1 MDKQD
6 FDRLSDTKKLDALFD
21 MVKEIQDKMGVP
33 LTRDQRLQRKSLWT
47 KQDVCYYFGIST
59 KTFER
64 WKNEGEINVKQ
75 IRGKDFIPIID
86 LKKRVMDKDGDIEWL
101 LKHMP

>member
-1 MDKQD
+1 MDKKD
-6 FDRLSDTKKLDALFD
+6 FDALSDSEKIDALFD
-21 MVKEIQDKMGVP
+21 MVKDLQDKNT

>member
-1 MDKQD
+1 MDKKD
-6 FDRLSDTKKLDALFD
+6 FDALSDSEKIDALFD
-21 MVKEIQDKMGVP
+21 MVKDLQDKNT

-47 KQDVCYYFGIST
+47 KQDVCYYFRIST

>member
-1 MDKQD
+1 MNKKD
-6 FDRLSDTKKLDALFD
+6 FDALTDSEKIDALFD
-21 MVKEIQDKMGVP
+21 MVKDLQDKNT
-33 LTRDQRLQRKSLWT
+33 LTRDQRLRHKSLWT
-47 KQDVCYYFGIST
+47 KQDVCYYFGIFT

>member
-1 MDKQD
+1 MIKKD
-6 FDRLSDTKKLDALFD
+6 FDALTDSEKIDALFD
-21 MVKEIQDKMGVP
+21 MVKDLQDKNT

>member
-1 MDKQD
+1 MNKKD
-6 FDRLSDTKKLDALFD
+6 FDALSDSEKIDALFD
-21 MVKEIQDKMGVP
+21 MVKDLQDKRT
-33 LTRDQRLQRKSLWT
+33 LTREQRLQRKSLWS
-47 KQDVCYYFGIST
+47 KQDVCFYFGIST

>member
-1 MDKQD
+1 MIKKD
-6 FDRLSDTKKLDALFD
+6 FDALTDSEKIDAIFD
-21 MVKEIQDKMGVP
+21 MVKDLQDKNT

-75 IRGKDFIPIID
+75 IRGKDFIPVID